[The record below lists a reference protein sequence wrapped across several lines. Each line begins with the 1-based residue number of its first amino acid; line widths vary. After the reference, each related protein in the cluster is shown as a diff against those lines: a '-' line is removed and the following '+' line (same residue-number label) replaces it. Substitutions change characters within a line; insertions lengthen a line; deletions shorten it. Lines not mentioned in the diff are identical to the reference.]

1 MVRTFAVLCT
11 TNTSHHYPGEQK
23 KLFVVETVTN
33 DVFQCCLGVRVKPGH
48 EQHPTDP
55 FPSVWSVVAS
65 PDDAVSMM

>member
-33 DVFQCCLGVRVKPGH
+33 VVSQNCRGVRVQPGRD
-48 EQHPTDP
+48 PTDP